1 MLPTGVCA
9 HLRWYL
15 TRSLH
20 DAPRGLGLVDHDGGG
35 PGLLEPL
42 PLETRHRALKWWELS
57 GRSLDIDNPLYCP
70 SVSKSLVCQYLGSFV
85 LYPEI
90 TEAEGGL
97 TSNVSQYF
105 HYNFFDRNWNL
116 GASSADLVNDFTCIV
131 MSLSAMPAIWMLFC
145 VCRQVTREY
154 GT

>member
-1 MLPTGVCA
+1 MM
-9 HLRWYL
+9 
-15 TRSLH
+15 
-20 DAPRGLGLVDHDGGG
+20 
-35 PGLLEPL
+35 EP
-42 PLETRHRALKWWELS
+42 S

-90 TEAEGGL
+90 TAAEGGL

-116 GASSADLVNDFTCIV
+116 GASSADLVNDFTCIIV
-131 MSLSAMPAIWMLFC
+131 LSLSAMPMPAI
-145 VCRQVTREY
+145 
-154 GT
+154 

>member
-1 MLPTGVCA
+1 MM
-9 HLRWYL
+9 
-15 TRSLH
+15 
-20 DAPRGLGLVDHDGGG
+20 
-35 PGLLEPL
+35 EP
-42 PLETRHRALKWWELS
+42 S

-105 HYNFFDRNWNL
+105 HYNFFDRKRRL
-116 GASSADLVNDFTCIV
+116 GKSSADLVDDLYCIV
-131 MSLSAMPAIWMLFC
+131 LFKDHIRMLF
-145 VCRQVTREY
+145 
-154 GT
+154 